1 MTVLESANFSTAV
14 VSVFLENNFSIYF
27 TSNLLLNWGLFS
39 FMFTDFL
46 LKTISRTLKII
57 LSYLSWQSHEKLIN
71 PVLSTL
77 LAVALFTLVLSLVL

>member
-1 MTVLESANFSTAV
+1 
-14 VSVFLENNFSIYF
+14 
-27 TSNLLLNWGLFS
+27 
-39 FMFTDFL
+39 MFTDFL

-71 PVLSTL
+71 PILSTL